1 MNKFEQLHAELEK
14 IKQEAAQREVA
25 KRAVRLEEEQRKA
38 AKQAKELET
47 QKIIKE
53 NWRVVKE
60 QTLRVFE
67 VINKEVLESKGKIG
81 KWRNER
87 ANHYHYTVSTY
98 GGYETPVSSSKSHF
112 LCQDHT
118 EVADLTIKGV
128 GKLFVFRIL
137 HPKKDNMHYR
147 DLRRYEE
154 GFPSS
159 ETKNNFHDSYGE
171 YSTPELLMPWRV
183 HLGFSTDER
192 SNPCF
197 NCSSF
202 VLDRLEKLTP
212 TLIQEEI
219 EKSVVLQLQS
229 LYQARYSPK

>member
-1 MNKFEQLHAELEK
+1 MNKFEQLRAELEK

-60 QTLRVFE
+60 QTLRAFE
-67 VINKEVLESKGKIG
+67 VINNEVLGSKGTIV

-137 HPKKDNMHYR
+137 HPHTEHMNYR
-147 DLRRYEE
+147 DLRRDEE

-159 ETKNNFHDSYGE
+159 EAKHDFHSVINHDR
-171 YSTPELLMPWRV
+171 PELLRPWRV
-183 HLGFSTDER
+183 HIGFSTDER
-192 SNPCF
+192 SNPCY
-197 NCSSF
+197 NCGSF
-202 VLDRLEKLTP
+202 VLGPLESLTP

-229 LYQARYSPK
+229 LYQARYSSK